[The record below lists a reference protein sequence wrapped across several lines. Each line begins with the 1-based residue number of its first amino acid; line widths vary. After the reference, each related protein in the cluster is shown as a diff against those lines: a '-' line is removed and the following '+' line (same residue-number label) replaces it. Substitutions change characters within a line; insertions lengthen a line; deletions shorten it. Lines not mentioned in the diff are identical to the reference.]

1 MKDLKTND
9 EIVKILWHTIKEA
22 MIYILKEDGDTFET
36 CFRTDE
42 YNGILEVKK
51 HFDDSDMVPI
61 DCYGSDNDGNE
72 FELSEKQLDQLY
84 DEVNEEGYYYVTPVI
99 GLPYDQ
105 DAGFYDYS

>member
-9 EIVKILWHTIKEA
+9 EIVKILWSTIKEA

-36 CFRTDE
+36 CFKTDE

-51 HFDDSDMVPI
+51 AKKPDMVPI
-61 DCYGSDNDGNE
+61 DCYGSDNYGNE

-84 DEVNEEGYYYVTPVI
+84 DEVNKDGYYYVPPVCGI
-99 GLPYDQ
+99 PYDQ